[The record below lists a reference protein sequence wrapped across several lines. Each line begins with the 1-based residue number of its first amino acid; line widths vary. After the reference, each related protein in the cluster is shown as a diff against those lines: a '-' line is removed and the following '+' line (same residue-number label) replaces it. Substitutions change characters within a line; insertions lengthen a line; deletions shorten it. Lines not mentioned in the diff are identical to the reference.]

1 MYGSFV
7 RFALRVVV
15 LGCLL
20 AACGDTEDPCHY
32 TELDDVGNGSAAEMT
47 MFTLDKKM
55 QSVCGNVDGGHY
67 DPVQKL
73 VDVDRYRV
81 TVAGTGELV
90 IHIDPMDGVEALD
103 GIRVQI
109 FDTAVNPRLY
119 AEGAFDKAYDH
130 GAFVTV
136 LPPGDYD
143 VIVAA
148 AASGDIV
155 SGQVPYRLRF
165 TPDPSLQCKPE
176 TKGGFIEA
184 LAPGNDAVTAD
195 FTKDPSFMMGTG
207 ASETTKLTFGGGH
220 HYRISGGVQA
230 AAAQGGYVDNDVYAV
245 KTGTG
250 VNELTTRLD
259 WDGADAD
266 LDVALL
272 DATTLAPAGLSVTTQ
287 KGGGEFATFAVLP
300 KTDYLLWVGAFDPA
314 PTGTAYG
321 VTVCAAHYTP

>member
-7 RFALRVVV
+7 RFALWILV
-15 LGCLL
+15 LALGL
-20 AACGDTEDPCHY
+20 AACGDTANPCDY
-32 TELDDVGNGSAAEMT
+32 NETDDVGNGSASEMT
-47 MFTLDKKM
+47 MFMLDKKT
-55 QSVCGNVDGGHY
+55 QTVCGNVDGGHF

-90 IHIDPMDGVEALD
+90 IHIDPMVGVDSLD

-109 FDTAVNPRLY
+109 FDLAVNPRLY

-148 AASGDIV
+148 SAAGDIV
-155 SGQVPYRLRF
+155 SGQVAYRLRF
-165 TPDPSLQCKPE
+165 TPDPSLQCKAE
-176 TKGGFIEA
+176 TKGGFTEA
-184 LAPGNDAVTAD
+184 GEPGNDSVHAD
-195 FTKDPSFMMGTG
+195 FSKDPSFTMGPG
-207 ASETTKLTFGGGH
+207 ASEMTKLTFGGGH
-220 HYRISGGVQA
+220 HYLISGSVQA
-230 AAAQGGYVDNDVYAV
+230 AAAAGGYVDNDVYAV
-245 KTGTG
+245 KTGDG

-259 WDGADAD
+259 WDGMDAD
-266 LDVALL
+266 LDVALI
-272 DATTLAPAGLSVTTQ
+272 DATTLAPAGLGVTTQ
-287 KGGGEFATFAVLP
+287 NGGGEFQTFAVLP

-314 PTGTAYG
+314 PTGRTYG